1 MHEPHFMYGDMAQ
14 FGEEAEPVMTVLLI
28 GFDGRRKILTGVFDV
43 LWREFLQ
50 GDGGPGNKLT
60 TEPCG
65 YEYWCQLP
73 LGTTENDQLTRPVTL
88 QLLNRGPK

>member
-1 MHEPHFMYGDMAQ
+1 MYGDMAQ
-14 FGEEAEPVMTVLLI
+14 FGEDAEPVLTVLLI

-43 LWREFLQ
+43 LWNEFLS
-50 GDGGPGNKLT
+50 GDGGMVASGA
-60 TEPCG
+60 EHVG

-73 LGTTENDQLTRPVTL
+73 LGTTESDQLTRPVTL